1 MLDFGEG
8 APSNNEN
15 GTAPRAVVALQQ
27 IRDNREAIDLIVEE
41 LLETETMDGERFREI
56 LAQYATIPD
65 ENIPREIVMA

>member
-1 MLDFGEG
+1 M
-8 APSNNEN
+8 
-15 GTAPRAVVALQQ
+15 ALQQ